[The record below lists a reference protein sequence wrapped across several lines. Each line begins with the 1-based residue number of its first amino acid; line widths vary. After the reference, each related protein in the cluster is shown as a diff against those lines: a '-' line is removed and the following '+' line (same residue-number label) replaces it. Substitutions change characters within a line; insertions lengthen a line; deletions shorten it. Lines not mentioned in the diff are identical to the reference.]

1 MKMIE
6 IHKNGVHA
14 SNKEVSYY
22 GIDYD
27 SKKVLFSSVRS
38 IEEAIEKAKSLGYKQ
53 GEIQRMF

>member
-6 IHKNGVHA
+6 IHKNGVNA
-14 SNKEVSYY
+14 TYKEVGYY